1 MPAELLRVAI
11 VGAGRFANIAVGAWE
26 RLADVRITAAAA
38 WCARSSR

>member
-11 VGAGRFANIAVGAWE
+11 VGAGRFANIAAGAWE